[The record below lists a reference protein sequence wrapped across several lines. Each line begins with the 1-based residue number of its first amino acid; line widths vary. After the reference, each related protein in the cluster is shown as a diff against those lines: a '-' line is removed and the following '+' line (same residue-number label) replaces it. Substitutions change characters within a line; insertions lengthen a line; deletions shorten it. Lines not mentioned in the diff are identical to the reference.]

1 MHAKITLDIWAEM
14 LRLCNGSGN
23 ACLSEQACPAC
34 REHASQNSWEGTST
48 HLQMPASYRNAKG
61 GTLLHGSV
69 PGCVQECACGR
80 DALSVSVGPSQE
92 ENLTLLTLVGMRADR
107 RKARHDVS
115 TCNTKA
121 DVGISA
127 ANRACRASVSPA

>member
-1 MHAKITLDIWAEM
+1 MFIRGLSSLQI
-14 LRLCNGSGN
+14 
-23 ACLSEQACPAC
+23 ACIPEQLE
-34 REHASQNSWEGTST
+34 RYLNTSADDST
-48 HLQMPASYRNAKG
+48 ISSHYAKG
-61 GTLLHGSV
+61 GTLLHVSV

-92 ENLTLLTLVGMRADR
+92 ENLTLLTLVGMRADS
-107 RKARHDVS
+107 RKARQDVS

-127 ANRACRASVSPA
+127 VNWACRASVSPP